1 MQNSNKNPVY
11 PYMPNTLPEVRQE
24 MLDRV
29 GIKSVDELF
38 AHIPEEIRFGDK
50 PLPLPERM
58 ASEQALSRYITGIL
72 KKNKTCD
79 DYISFLGGGVAQH
92 YIPAVCD
99 AMVQKGEFLTTF
111 MGHYCVDSGKYQ
123 VWWEF
128 QSLIC
133 DLTGM
138 EMMGWPAQEGATSSW
153 SAILTA
159 ARVNS
164 GRKEAVVA
172 GNIDPDKLR
181 NIKEV
186 CRAKLDIKVSKIDE
200 KTGLVDMDD
209 YLSLINENTAVVY
222 FENPTFLGG
231 IEDRGEEIAKY
242 AHEKGAYVVVYVD
255 PISLGLLETPK
266 NYGANVVC
274 GELQSLGIRMQY
286 GGGMSGFVA
295 TPYEDKW
302 IVEYPFLALS
312 RYKTVEEG
320 EFGYASMNYETVSYN
335 KRENAGDVTSTCSA
349 LWSVAVACYL
359 TLLGP
364 DGLREVGE
372 TMAYKAAYAKKKL
385 GELDKVDILFDS
397 KSLKEFT
404 VNFDKSGKTVK
415 EINEA
420 LMERGIFGGHDLSE
434 GFPQFGQSALY
445 CVTECRTKEEIDYLV
460 ESLQEVLK

>member
-1 MQNSNKNPVY
+1 MDKNLKVY
-11 PYMPNTLPEVRQE
+11 PYMPNTVPEVRQE

-50 PLPLPERM
+50 ELPLPERM
-58 ASEQALSRYITGIL
+58 ASEQTLSRYITGML
-72 KKNKTCD
+72 KKNTSCD
-79 DYISFLGGGVAQH
+79 DFISFLGGGVAQH

-99 AMVQKGEFLTTF
+99 TMVQKGEYLTTF

-138 EMMGWPAQEGATSSW
+138 EMMGWPAQEGATSTW

-159 ARVNS
+159 ARVNA

-172 GNIDPDKLR
+172 GNIDPDKMR
-181 NIKEV
+181 NLKEV
-186 CRAKLDIKVSKIDE
+186 CRAKLDIKVSEIDHE
-200 KTGLVDMDD
+200 TGLIDIDNFK
-209 YLSLINENTAVVY
+209 SLISENTACIYV
-222 FENPTFLGG
+222 ENPTFFGG
-231 IEDRGEEIAKY
+231 IDERYEDLAKY

-266 NYGANVVC
+266 NYGADVIC
-274 GELQSLGIRMQY
+274 GELQSLGIRMQF

-295 TPYEDKW
+295 TPFEEKW
-302 IVEYPFLALS
+302 IVEYPYLALS

-335 KRENAGDVTSTCSA
+335 KREDAGDITSTCSA

-359 TLLGP
+359 TLMGP
-364 DGLREVGE
+364 EGLREVGE
-372 TMAYKAAYAKKKL
+372 TMAYKAAYAKKRL
-385 GELDKVDILFDS
+385 SEIEGVAIPFDA
-397 KSLKEFT
+397 KCLKEFV
-404 VNFDKSGKTVK
+404 VNFNDTGKTVK
-415 EINEA
+415 EINKA
-420 LMERGIFGGHDLSE
+420 LKEYKIFGGHDLSE

-445 CVTECRTKEEIDYLV
+445 CVTESRTKEEIDYLV
-460 ESLQEVLK
+460 DSLKEVLK